1 MAWKDNL
8 LDASF
13 RGAGFEVLR
22 TRDKGE
28 RALVEHEYPYRPGA
42 EVEDMGRKARR
53 ISLTAVFNGPQ
64 YEAGLARLVAA
75 LEESGPGELVHPVF
89 GSVTVRAASW
99 DIPHEGEQP
108 DYVEVALEFVEAG
121 TDNAFL
127 GATGARGA
135 AEGAALNAENAM
147 ATAGDAAGGACST
160 WLEQVAKDWLPAEVQ
175 ELGKAM
181 HEMLKEYDPAQEALR
196 SDASYLDFPS
206 AWLSDLN
213 AAQRVAADATGLASA
228 PPSDATGAMRGAGLT
243 RWARLSAA
251 FPSRSL
257 TGGTGRSYPAGVSAY
272 AGSVAAGPSTGQA
285 VASPTVSVP
294 TTDAARPAQ
303 QADLSTPQG
312 AADAQLAVLANV
324 TQTALLTEQATALL
338 QAEAAAPTLTPQEVE
353 AVVGNLRDRMQDA
366 MDGARIVLPAQDAYA
381 VTQALRDAALALQ
394 ELGAAVIEQ
403 SPPLVTH
410 VVDAPCNLHLL
421 AHRLYGDYRRAA
433 ELERLNPAIRN
444 PNFLAAGQEVTGYA
458 R

>member
-108 DYVEVALEFVEAG
+108 DYAEVALEFVEAG

-135 AEGAALNAENAM
+135 AEGAALNAE
-147 ATAGDAAGGACST
+147 GAAGEASEAAGQSFAR
-160 WLEQVAKDWLPAEVQ
+160 WLEQTARQYSLADKVDVLNS
-175 ELGKAM
+175 M
-181 HEMLKEYDPAQEALR
+181 HDTLDEYDAVQRAGR
-196 SDASYLDFPS
+196 SAVYYLDFPS
-206 AWLSDLN
+206 AYLSDLQ
-213 AAQRVAADATGLASA
+213 AAQQVAADPLAVQ
-228 PPSDATGAMRGAGLT
+228 GGGFRN
-243 RWARLSAA
+243 WQKLSQA

-285 VASPTVSVP
+285 VASPTVSIPSV
-294 TTDAARPAQ
+294 DAARPAQ

-312 AADAQLAVLANV
+312 AANAQLAVLANV

-338 QAEAAAPTLTPQEVE
+338 QEEAAAPTLTPQEVE
-353 AVVGNLRDRMQDA
+353 AVVGNLRDRIQDA

-381 VTQALRDAALALQ
+381 VAQALRDAALALQ

-403 SPPLVTH
+403 SPPLMTH

>member
-108 DYVEVALEFVEAG
+108 DYAEVALEFVEAG

-135 AEGAALNAENAM
+135 AEGAALNAE
-147 ATAGDAAGGACST
+147 GAAGEASEASGQSFAR
-160 WLEQVAKDWLPAEVQ
+160 WLEQTARQYSLADKVDVLNS
-175 ELGKAM
+175 M
-181 HEMLKEYDPAQEALR
+181 HDTLDEYDAMQRAGR
-196 SDASYLDFPS
+196 SAVHYLDFPS
-206 AWLSDLN
+206 AYLSDLQ
-213 AAQRVAADATGLASA
+213 AAQQVAANPLAVQ
-228 PPSDATGAMRGAGLT
+228 GGGFRN
-243 RWARLSAA
+243 WQKLSQA

-285 VASPTVSVP
+285 VASPTVSIPSV
-294 TTDAARPAQ
+294 DAARPAQ

-312 AADAQLAVLANV
+312 ATNAQLAVLANV

-338 QAEAAAPTLTPQEVE
+338 QEEAAAPTLTPQEVE

-381 VTQALRDAALALQ
+381 VAQALRDAALALQ

>member
-64 YEAGLARLVAA
+64 YEAGLAKLVAA

-108 DYVEVALEFVEAG
+108 DYVEVGLEFVEAG

-135 AEGAALNAENAM
+135 AEGAALNAE
-147 ATAGDAAGGACST
+147 GAAGEASEASGQSFAR
-160 WLEQVAKDWLPAEVQ
+160 WLEQTARKYSLADKVDVLNS
-175 ELGKAM
+175 M
-181 HEMLKEYDPAQEALR
+181 HDTLDEYDAVQRAGR
-196 SDASYLDFPS
+196 SAVYYLDFPS
-206 AWLSDLN
+206 AYLSDLQ
-213 AAQRVAADATGLASA
+213 AAQQVAADPLAVQ
-228 PPSDATGAMRGAGLT
+228 GGGFRN
-243 RWARLSAA
+243 WQKLSQA
-251 FPSRSL
+251 FPARSL

-272 AGSVAAGPSTGQA
+272 ADSVAAGPSTGQA
-285 VASPTVSVP
+285 VASPMVSVP
-294 TTDAARPAQ
+294 TADATRPAQ

-312 AADAQLAVLANV
+312 ATSAQLAVLANV

-366 MDGARIVLPAQDAYA
+366 VDGARIVLPAQDAYA
-381 VTQALRDAALALQ
+381 VAQALRDAALALQ

-433 ELERLNPAIRN
+433 ELERLNPATRN

>member
-108 DYVEVALEFVEAG
+108 DYVEMALEFVEVG

-135 AEGAALNAENAM
+135 AEGAALNAEGA
-147 ATAGDAAGGACST
+147 AGDASEATGQSFAR
-160 WLEQVAKDWLPAEVQ
+160 WLEQAARQYSLADKVDVLNR
-175 ELGKAM
+175 M
-181 HEMLKEYDPAQEALR
+181 HDTLDVYDATQRAGR
-196 SDASYLDFPS
+196 SAVYYLDFPS
-206 AWLSDLN
+206 AYLSDLQ
-213 AAQRVAADATGLASA
+213 AAQQVAANPLAA
-228 PPSDATGAMRGAGLT
+228 QGGGFRN
-243 RWARLSAA
+243 WQKLSQA

-285 VASPTVSVP
+285 VASPTVSIPSV
-294 TTDAARPAQ
+294 DAARPAQ
-303 QADLSTPQG
+303 QADLSSPQG
-312 AADAQLAVLANV
+312 ATSAQLAVLANV

-381 VTQALRDAALALQ
+381 VAQALRDAALALQ

-444 PNFLAAGQEVTGYA
+444 PNFLAAGQEVVGYA

>member
-89 GSVTVRAASW
+89 GSVTVRVASW

-135 AEGAALNAENAM
+135 AEGAALNAE
-147 ATAGDAAGGACST
+147 GAAGEASEASGQSFAR
-160 WLEQVAKDWLPAEVQ
+160 WLEQTARQYSLADKVDVLNS
-175 ELGKAM
+175 M
-181 HEMLKEYDPAQEALR
+181 HDTLDEYDAIQRAGR
-196 SDASYLDFPS
+196 SAVYYLDFPS
-206 AWLSDLN
+206 AYLSDLQ
-213 AAQRVAADATGLASA
+213 AAQQTAADPLAVQ
-228 PPSDATGAMRGAGLT
+228 GGGFRN
-243 RWARLSAA
+243 WQKLSQA

-285 VASPTVSVP
+285 VASPTVSIPSV
-294 TTDAARPAQ
+294 DAARPAQ

-312 AADAQLAVLANV
+312 ATNAQLAVLANV

-381 VTQALRDAALALQ
+381 VAQALRDAALALQ

>member
-13 RGAGFEVLR
+13 RGASFEVLR

-108 DYVEVALEFVEAG
+108 DYAEVALEFVEAG

-135 AEGAALNAENAM
+135 AEGAALNAEG
-147 ATAGDAAGGACST
+147 ATGEASEASGHSFAR
-160 WLEQVAKDWLPAEVQ
+160 WLEQTAKQYSLADKVDVLNS
-175 ELGKAM
+175 M
-181 HEMLKEYDPAQEALR
+181 HGTLDEYDAVQRAGR
-196 SDASYLDFPS
+196 SAVYYLDFPS
-206 AWLSDLN
+206 AYLSDLQ
-213 AAQRVAADATGLASA
+213 AAQQVAADPLAVQ
-228 PPSDATGAMRGAGLT
+228 GGGFRN
-243 RWARLSAA
+243 WQKLSQA

-272 AGSVAAGPSTGQA
+272 AGSMAAGPSTGQA
-285 VASPTVSVP
+285 VTSPTVSIP
-294 TTDAARPAQ
+294 TADAARPAQ

-312 AADAQLAVLANV
+312 ATNAQLAVLANV

-338 QAEAAAPTLTPQEVE
+338 QEEAAAPTLTPQEVE
-353 AVVGNLRDRMQDA
+353 AVVGNLRDRIQDA

-381 VTQALRDAALALQ
+381 VAQALRDAALALQ

-444 PNFLAAGQEVTGYA
+444 PNFLAAGQEVVGYA

>member
-13 RGAGFEVLR
+13 RGVGFEVLR

-89 GSVTVRAASW
+89 GFVTVRAASW

-108 DYVEVALEFVEAG
+108 DYAEVALEFVEAG

-135 AEGAALNAENAM
+135 AEGAALNAE
-147 ATAGDAAGGACST
+147 GAAGEASEATGQSFAR
-160 WLEQVAKDWLPAEVQ
+160 WLEQAARQYSLADKVDVLNR
-175 ELGKAM
+175 M
-181 HEMLKEYDPAQEALR
+181 HDTLDVYDATQRAGR
-196 SDASYLDFPS
+196 SAVYYLDFPS
-206 AWLSDLN
+206 AYLSDLQ
-213 AAQRVAADATGLASA
+213 AAQQVAVNPLAVQ
-228 PPSDATGAMRGAGLT
+228 GGGFRN
-243 RWARLSAA
+243 WQKLSQA

-257 TGGTGRSYPAGVSAY
+257 TGGTGRSYPEGVSAY

-294 TTDAARPAQ
+294 TADAARPAQ
-303 QADLSTPQG
+303 QVDLSAPQG
-312 AADAQLAVLANV
+312 ATSAQLAVLANV
-324 TQTALLTEQATALL
+324 TQTALLTEQATSLL

-381 VTQALRDAALALQ
+381 VAQALRDAALALQ

>member
-108 DYVEVALEFVEAG
+108 DYAEVALEFVEVG

-135 AEGAALNAENAM
+135 AEGAALNAE
-147 ATAGDAAGGACST
+147 GAAGEASEASGQSFAR
-160 WLEQVAKDWLPAEVQ
+160 WLEQTARQYSLADKVDVLNS
-175 ELGKAM
+175 M
-181 HEMLKEYDPAQEALR
+181 HDTLDEYDAVQRAGR
-196 SDASYLDFPS
+196 SAVYYLDFPS
-206 AWLSDLN
+206 AYLSDLQ
-213 AAQRVAADATGLASA
+213 AAQQVAADPLAVQ
-228 PPSDATGAMRGAGLT
+228 GGGFRN
-243 RWARLSAA
+243 WQKLSQA

-285 VASPTVSVP
+285 VASPTVSIPSV
-294 TTDAARPAQ
+294 DAARPAQ

-312 AADAQLAVLANV
+312 ATSAQLAVLANV

-381 VTQALRDAALALQ
+381 VAQALRDAALALQ

>member
-53 ISLTAVFNGPQ
+53 INLTAVFNGPQ

-108 DYVEVALEFVEAG
+108 DYAEVALEFVEAG

-135 AEGAALNAENAM
+135 AEGAALNAES
-147 ATAGDAAGGACST
+147 AAGEANEASGQSFAR
-160 WLEQVAKDWLPAEVQ
+160 WLEQAARQYSLADKVDVLNS
-175 ELGKAM
+175 M
-181 HEMLKEYDPAQEALR
+181 HDTLDVYDATQRAGR
-196 SDASYLDFPS
+196 SAVYYLDFPS
-206 AWLSDLN
+206 AYLSDLQ
-213 AAQRVAADATGLASA
+213 AAQQVAANPLAA
-228 PPSDATGAMRGAGLT
+228 QGGGFRN
-243 RWARLSAA
+243 WQKLSQA

-257 TGGTGRSYPAGVSAY
+257 TGGAGRSYPAGVSAY

-285 VASPTVSVP
+285 VASPTVSIPSV
-294 TTDAARPAQ
+294 DAARPAQ

-312 AADAQLAVLANV
+312 ATSAQLAVLANV

-381 VTQALRDAALALQ
+381 VAQALRDAALALQ

-444 PNFLAAGQEVTGYA
+444 PNFLAAGQEVVGYA